1 MNYLR
6 ILLLV
11 LLTVPSWAQKMEGTV
26 TYERVQYWTK
36 IASRLTFLSQEE
48 KDRMKMT
55 WANDDEWKVKM
66 KLNFTPTQS
75 KYTYFN
81 TQGQTED
88 GSYSWRQDEY
98 EIYRDF
104 EKERKTEIIE
114 MLGRT
119 YIVED
124 SLQVPHWKIMNQIKD
139 ISGHVC
145 MMAVTEDTIRNQKI
159 VAWFADDIPV
169 QAGPERY
176 FGLPGLIME
185 LNINDGDVI
194 ISAIN
199 VEMKPVEEEVKLPKK
214 LKGRKVT
221 DAEYDRIITTHIKDS
236 MKSHRN
242 PYWAIRY

>member
-1 MNYLR
+1 MKYIK

-11 LLTVPSWAQKMEGTV
+11 LLTTPSWAQKMEGVV

-36 IASRLTFLSQEE
+36 IISRLTFLSQEE
-48 KDRMKMT
+48 KDRVKMT
-55 WANDDEWKVKM
+55 WGNDDEWKTKM
-66 KLNFTPTQS
+66 KLYFSPTQS

-88 GSYSWRQDEY
+88 GNYSWRQDEY

-104 EKERKTEIIE
+104 DKERKTEIIE

-119 YIVED
+119 YLLED
-124 SLQVPHWKIMNQIKD
+124 SLNMPRWKIMNQIKD
-139 ISGHVC
+139 IQGHVC

-159 VAWFADDIPV
+159 TAWFADDIPV

-185 LNINDGDVI
+185 LSLNDGDVVI
-194 ISAIN
+194 TATNI
-199 VEMKPVEEEVKLPKK
+199 EMKPVVEELKLPKK
-214 LKGRKVT
+214 LKGRKIT
-221 DAEYDRIITTHIKDS
+221 DADYDKIISTHIRDS
-236 MKSHRN
+236 IKSHRN